1 MIVFYYALMIKQK
14 ENNKFILTFVF
25 LLDIFMLNRKKDCH
39 SSFLSYFYS

>member
-25 LLDIFMLNRKKDCH
+25 LLDIFMLN
-39 SSFLSYFYS
+39 